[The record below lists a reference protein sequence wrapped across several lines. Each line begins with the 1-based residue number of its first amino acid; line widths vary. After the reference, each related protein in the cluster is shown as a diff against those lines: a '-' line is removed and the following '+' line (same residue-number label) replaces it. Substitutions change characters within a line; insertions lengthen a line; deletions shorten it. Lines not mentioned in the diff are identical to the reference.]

1 MRWLVLAAILLPFV
15 DLWMLFAFG
24 GRFGA
29 LHAVGY
35 ALLGA
40 FAGLMLTRAEGLR
53 VLLKL
58 REALNGGEPPTD
70 GVLSGILVVVGG
82 LLIALPG
89 PISDVLGVALFVP
102 PLRRALAASMRD
114 RIERRIAA
122 TTMHMRGM
130 RVDGV
135 PLGGVVDVGGF
146 ARAAQDAARPRAQRG
161 RAPRGV
167 IIETEG
173 EVVDTEGEVVDT
185 TGEERPRL
193 PGSR

>member
-15 DLWMLFAFG
+15 DLWALFAFG
-24 GRFGA
+24 GHFGV

-35 ALLGA
+35 SLLGA

-58 REALNGGEPPTD
+58 REALSGGEPPTD
-70 GVLSGILVVVGG
+70 GVLSGILIVVGG

-102 PLRRALAASMRD
+102 PLRRGLAAWMRD

-122 TTMHMRGM
+122 TTVRMRSV
-130 RVDGV
+130 RVEGV
-135 PLGGVVDVGGF
+135 PLGGVMDIGGF
-146 ARAAQDAARPRAQRG
+146 ARAAQGAARPRGSRG
-161 RAPRGV
+161 RAPQGV
-167 IIETEG
+167 IIE
-173 EVVDTEGEVVDT
+173 TEGEVVDT